1 MPDET
6 APQPARW
13 SLELSDEAELAG
25 LVETMAATLQA
36 EDFVCLGGGL
46 GAGKTTFARALV
58 RALVGDPEAEV
69 PSPTFTLLQTYD
81 GPSFPITHADF
92 YRIGGEDDLA
102 EMGWDEAVEG
112 ALVLV
117 EWPERIADR
126 LPADRF
132 EITFGLVPALGPD
145 ARTVAIAAH
154 GTAAPRLRRARA
166 IEGLLE
172 RAGFSGARRR
182 FMTGDASTR
191 AYERLTSPDGSRA
204 VLMISPPRTD
214 AIVVRFGKPYHHVA
228 RLAGDVGP
236 FLAID
241 GALAARG
248 ISVPQVLAADPA
260 RGLAVLEDLGNDPVT
275 REGAPVPERYEAAA
289 SLLAWLHDQPLP
301 ESVPGPGGL
310 IHDIP
315 PYDLDALLIE
325 AELVLDWYAP
335 EIAKITLPASA
346 RANFISICS
355 RLFAEVLAG
364 PKTWCLRDYHSPNLL
379 WQADR
384 QGLARVG
391 MIDFQD
397 TVIGHPAYD
406 LASLLQDAR
415 VTVPDALELNLL
427 GSYARHRRATNA
439 LFDMVSFAEAYAI
452 LGVQR
457 NTKILGAFARLNK
470 RDRKPHYLAHLPR
483 IEAYL
488 AKGLA
493 HPALSEMRFWYQ
505 TYLPRI
511 LGLRR

>member
-1 MPDET
+1 MGDET
-6 APQPARW
+6 AAQPARW
-13 SLELSDEAELAG
+13 SLEVSDEAELAG
-25 LVETMAATLQA
+25 LVETMAATLRA
-36 EDFVCLGGGL
+36 GDFVCLAGGL
-46 GAGKTTFARALV
+46 GAGKTTFARALI
-58 RALVGDPEAEV
+58 RSLLGDPEAEV
-69 PSPTFTLLQTYD
+69 PSPTFTLLQSYEAPHLTL
-81 GPSFPITHADF
+81 THADF
-92 YRIGGEDDLA
+92 YRLQGEDDLN
-102 EMGWDEAVEG
+102 EIGWDEAAEG

-126 LPADRF
+126 LPADRY
-132 EITFGLVPALGPD
+132 EITFGLVPALGPG
-145 ARTVAIAAH
+145 ARTIAVAAH
-154 GTAAPRLRRARA
+154 GTAAPRLEQARR
-166 IEGLLE
+166 IETLLE

-191 AYERLTSPDGSRA
+191 AYERLTAADGSHA

-228 RLAGDVGP
+228 RLAGDIGP

-241 GALAARG
+241 GGLAARG
-248 ISVPQVLAADPA
+248 ISVPRILAAEPR
-260 RGLAVLEDLGNDPVT
+260 RGLAVIEDLGDEPIV
-275 REGAPVPERYEAAA
+275 RHGAPIPERYEAAVG
-289 SLLAWLHDQPLP
+289 LLAWMHDQPLP
-301 ESVPGPGGL
+301 ETLAGPEGSQYSV
-310 IHDIP
+310 P

-335 EIAKITLPASA
+335 EVARITLPASA

-364 PKTWCLRDYHSPNLL
+364 PKTWCLRDYHSPNLI
-379 WQADR
+379 WQPNR
-384 QGLARVG
+384 EGLARVG
-391 MIDFQD
+391 VIDFQD
-397 TVIGHPAYD
+397 TVLGHPAYD

-415 VTVPDALELNLL
+415 VTVPDALELKLL
-427 GSYARHRRATNA
+427 GAYAQHRRSNQA

-470 RDRKPHYLAHLPR
+470 RDRKPQYLAHLPR
-483 IEAYL
+483 IEGYL
-488 AKGLA
+488 ARGLA
-493 HPALSEMRFWYQ
+493 HPALHEMRFWYQ

>member
-6 APQPARW
+6 ASGPARW
-13 SLELSDEAELAG
+13 SLEIADESELSG
-25 LVETMAATLQA
+25 LVETMAATLRA
-36 EDFVCLGGGL
+36 GDFVCLAGGL
-46 GAGKTTFARALV
+46 GSGKTTFARALI
-58 RALVGDPEAEV
+58 RALVGDPDMEV

-81 GPSFPITHADF
+81 TPGFAVTHADF
-92 YRIGGEDDLA
+92 YRLEGVDDLA
-102 EMGWDEAVEG
+102 EMGWEEAVEG
-112 ALVLV
+112 ALVLA
-117 EWPERIADR
+117 EWPERVAEH
-126 LPADRF
+126 LPSDRF
-132 EITFGLVPALGPD
+132 TIAFGLVSALGPD
-145 ARTVAIAAH
+145 ARTIHIEAH
-154 GTAAPRLRRARA
+154 GAAAPRLERARA
-166 IEGLLE
+166 IEALLE

-191 AYERLTSPDGSRA
+191 AYERLTNRDGERA

-228 RLAGDVGP
+228 RLAGDIGP

-241 GALAARG
+241 GALAQRG
-248 ISVPQVLAADPA
+248 ISVPHVLAADPS
-260 RGLAVLEDLGNDPVT
+260 RGLAVLEDLGSEPVA
-275 REGAPVPERYEAAA
+275 RDGAPVAERFETAV

-301 ESVPGPGGL
+301 DAMPAPGGT
-310 IHDIP
+310 HAIP

-335 EIAKITLPASA
+335 EIARITLPASA

-364 PKTWCLRDYHSPNLL
+364 PTTWCLRDYHSPNLI

-384 QGLARVG
+384 EGLARIG
-391 MIDFQD
+391 LIDFQD
-397 TVIGHPAYD
+397 TVLGHPAYD

-415 VTVPDALELNLL
+415 VTVPDALELKLF
-427 GSYARHRRATNA
+427 GTYAQHRRANNA
-439 LFDMVSFAEAYAI
+439 LFDMVSFAEAYAV

-470 RDRKPHYLAHLPR
+470 RDRKPQYLAHLPR
-483 IEAYL
+483 IEGYL

-493 HPALSEMRFWYQ
+493 HPALSELRFWYQ
-505 TYLPRI
+505 TYLPRV

>member
-6 APQPARW
+6 APEPARW
-13 SLELSDEAELAG
+13 SLEVADEAELAG
-25 LVETMAATLQA
+25 LVETMAATLRA
-36 EDFVCLGGGL
+36 GDVVCLSGGL

-81 GPSFPITHADF
+81 APGFPVTHADF
-92 YRIGGEDDLA
+92 YRLAGEDDLA

-112 ALVLV
+112 ALVLA

-132 EITFGLVPALGPD
+132 EITFGLVPALGPT
-145 ARTVAIAAH
+145 ARTIAIAAH

-166 IEGLLE
+166 VEALLE
-172 RAGFSGARRR
+172 RAGFAGARRR

-191 AYERLTSPDGSRA
+191 LYERLAAPDGRRG

-228 RLAGDVGP
+228 RLAGDIGP

-248 ISVPQVLAADPA
+248 VSAPQVLAADPA
-260 RGLAVLEDLGNDPVT
+260 RGLAVLEDLGSEPVA
-275 REGAPVPERYEAAA
+275 RDGAPLPERYEAATA
-289 SLLAWLHDQPLP
+289 LLAWLHDQPLP
-301 ESVPGPGGL
+301 DAVPGPGGAP
-310 IHDIP
+310 HEIP

-364 PKTWCLRDYHSPNLL
+364 PKTWCLRDYHSPNLI
-379 WQADR
+379 WQPDR
-384 QGLARVG
+384 QDLARVG
-391 MIDFQD
+391 LIDFQD
-397 TVIGHPAYD
+397 TVLGHPAYD

-415 VTVPDALELNLL
+415 VTVPDALELKLL
-427 GSYARHRRATNA
+427 GAYAQHRRANHA

-470 RDRKPHYLAHLPR
+470 RDRKPQYLAHLPR

-505 TYLPRI
+505 TYLPRV